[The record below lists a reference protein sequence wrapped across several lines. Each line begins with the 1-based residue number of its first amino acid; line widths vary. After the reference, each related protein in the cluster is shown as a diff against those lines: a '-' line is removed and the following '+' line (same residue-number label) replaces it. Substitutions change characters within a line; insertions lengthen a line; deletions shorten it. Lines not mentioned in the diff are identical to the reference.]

1 MEKARRAEQLSARRM
16 EKFHHFLA
24 QCPFDRAPPP
34 RARTTIATNRLCLSL
49 VCVRACLA
57 GLTDASPLLRLTLPT
72 HDLRFVA
79 ASFGPNGGGS
89 DGGGDG
95 DDDDGGAAVDHSAWV
110 ELAATVALQATSR
123 ESPAPQSGRA
133 SVVACTAT
141 VSVGLR

>member
-1 MEKARRAEQLSARRM
+1 
-16 EKFHHFLA
+16 
-24 QCPFDRAPPP
+24 
-34 RARTTIATNRLCLSL
+34 
-49 VCVRACLA
+49 VRLA

-89 DGGGDG
+89 DSGSD
-95 DDDDGGAAVDHSAWV
+95 GAAVDHSAWV

-123 ESPAPQSGRA
+123 ESPGRA
-133 SVVACTAT
+133 TVVACTAT

>member
-1 MEKARRAEQLSARRM
+1 
-16 EKFHHFLA
+16 
-24 QCPFDRAPPP
+24 
-34 RARTTIATNRLCLSL
+34 
-49 VCVRACLA
+49 VRLA

-123 ESPAPQSGRA
+123 ESPGRA
-133 SVVACTAT
+133 TVVACTAT